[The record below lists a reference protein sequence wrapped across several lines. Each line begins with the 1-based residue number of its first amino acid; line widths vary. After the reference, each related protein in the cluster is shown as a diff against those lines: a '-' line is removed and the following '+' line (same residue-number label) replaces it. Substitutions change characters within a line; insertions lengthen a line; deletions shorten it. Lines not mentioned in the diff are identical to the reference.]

1 MESRG
6 DSWESVG
13 WEAAWQ
19 QPEENAD
26 RDEVLR
32 LARELAESRERQN
45 VEALLQVEDLK
56 RALRERASDVARREL
71 EVERRIRKLD
81 DLEGRGREGRRLRMR
96 RAKRPEEVNK
106 TSEDERLTH
115 RESEVQQRLDALVPR
130 ERAIAERET
139 ALRARERE
147 VDEAELAVTGRERE
161 VTESKDSVERR
172 KLELESSYA
181 RLRESEA
188 AYAELRAALE
198 DQERQ
203 LEASR
208 AEISRTTDELV
219 ARSAA
224 LEAAEQELAQV
235 RARRGDS
242 VPSEQELGDDERE
255 RRFASSK
262 KELAELAQA
271 LDERERRLATPE
283 REAAVVDEP
292 STADA
297 DRRLSQLE
305 SQLAARE
312 AELLAREAELLRLQ
326 SGLAA
331 QQESIRRRERAL
343 EDAERLRERE
353 RGLPATPYVSFTEGL
368 DAFSGGR
375 PRSR

>member
-6 DSWESVG
+6 DSWESFG
-13 WEAAWQ
+13 WEAASQ

-26 RDEVLR
+26 RAEVLR
-32 LARELAESRERQN
+32 LARQLAESRERQN

-71 EVERRIRKLD
+71 EVERRIRELD
-81 DLEGRGREGRRLRMR
+81 DLDGRGRESRRLRMR
-96 RAKRPEEVNK
+96 RAERPQDMDK
-106 TSEDERLTH
+106 ASEDERLTR
-115 RESEVQQRLDALVPR
+115 RESEVQRRLDALVPR
-130 ERAIAERET
+130 ERAITERET
-139 ALRARERE
+139 ALRDRER
-147 VDEAELAVTGRERE
+147 D
-161 VTESKDSVERR
+161 VTESKESVERR

-208 AEISRTTDELV
+208 AEISRMTDELV
-219 ARSAA
+219 ARAAA

-235 RARRGDS
+235 RARHGDS
-242 VPSEQELGDDERE
+242 VPSEHELGDDERE
-255 RRFASSK
+255 RRFAAS
-262 KELAELAQA
+262 
-271 LDERERRLATPE
+271 RERRLAT
-283 REAAVVDEP
+283 REQEAVVDE
-292 STADA
+292 
-297 DRRLSQLE
+297 
-305 SQLAARE
+305 LAARE

-326 SGLAA
+326 SGLGA

-353 RGLPATPYVSFTEGL
+353 RALPATPYVSFTEGL

-375 PRSR
+375 PRSG